1 MKTKNK
7 KINEDEIPKSV
18 LKMKQEKAR
27 REEEEQRKR
36 NGNRYKEDNENVTD
50 INGRN
55 GKRRNKK
62 NAKNEKKKGKKKI
75 IKRLI
80 LILIIGLLIFIGI
93 SMAISAHTW
102 KELSKDMFNN
112 KNSAV
117 VDTQGETIAKLG
129 VEQKKMPIAFNE
141 IPQDLKD
148 AYVSIEDERFYSH
161 HGIDIKRTA
170 GAIFSYVI
178 HFGNSSYG
186 GSTITQ
192 QLVKNLTGDDTDAIT
207 RKVKEWWKAFLLENY
222 FSKDEILGM
231 YLNVIYVGPN
241 IYGVG
246 AGAKYY
252 FDKDVTDLSL
262 AECAFMAGINN
273 SPNSY
278 NPFEYD
284 DNDELIEKRT
294 KIVLQKMLEL
304 EKINE
309 EEYNKA
315 IKEVDDGLD
324 FEEGMIE
331 TESPIYSY
339 HTDALITDVIEDLA
353 EEKNISEEFAQN
365 YLYTAG
371 LTIHSTQNSDIQDEI
386 EKEFLKS
393 QYMLDSEDGESTSQA
408 AMVIIDHKTGNVLG
422 CVGGLGEKEYFRGLN
437 RATQSQRQTGSS
449 MKPLAV
455 LVPGID
461 KKIFTGAT
469 VYKDEKTTFAKNYTP
484 KNNDGGYL
492 GNVTVR
498 RALESSQNIPFV
510 EMMEQITPKK
520 SIKYLENMGI
530 TSLIPGDENLAL
542 ALGGIE
548 EGVTP
553 LEMAGAYATIANDG
567 KYIEPTFYTTITNN
581 SEKVVLKA
589 KQETRK
595 VFSEQVAYVIKELLK
610 QPVEGNNG
618 TATYCAIPGIDVAA
632 KTGTTDDNFD
642 KWLCGFTPYYTATA
656 WFGYDQNETIY
667 YNSQNPAGI
676 IWANVMRRVHNGLEN
691 AVFHQPN
698 KIAITTI
705 CADTGMVAN
714 SGCKNTNIEYF
725 LWGTVPGECKK
736 HSGSKIITDDK
747 QEDTSGVFVDDDED
761 LKLDPNDEKKNNI
774 KNEVEGEGQND
785 TTNDVTNDTGNEIVD
800 GGSDTN
806 EIDDSDG
813 NSSNETDESDGNS
826 DSDGNGGNDGSSDGG
841 DNTGSSSDG
850 NNEIDDSDGS
860 NSDGDETGGNNET
873 DNSGG
878 EDEID
883 NSGENQADDASKQEE
898 SII

>member
-1 MKTKNK
+1 MGSDSIRARNK
-7 KINEDEIPKSV
+7 IEDNEIPKSV
-18 LKMKQEKAR
+18 LKMKKDKEKREKAEISKRASR
-27 REEEEQRKR
+27 RDIKEQ
-36 NGNRYKEDNENVTD
+36 
-50 INGRN
+50 
-55 GKRRNKK
+55 KK
-62 NAKNEKKKGKKKI
+62 QEKKKARKKLRRKV
-75 IKRLI
+75 I
-80 LILIIGLLIFIGI
+80 LILIIIALITIGI
-93 SMAISAHTW
+93 VLGISAHNW
-102 KELSKDMFNN
+102 KMLSKDMFNN
-112 KNSAV
+112 KNSV
-117 VDTQGETIAKLG
+117 VLDNDGEIIAKLG
-129 VEQKKMPIAFNE
+129 VEQKKVPVKFEE

-161 HGIDIKRTA
+161 HGIDVKRTA
-170 GAIFSYVI
+170 GAIFSYVV

-192 QLVKNLTGDDTDAIT
+192 QLVKNLTGADNDAIT
-207 RKVKEWWKAFLLENY
+207 RKVKEWWKAFLLESY

-246 AGAKYY
+246 AGSNYY
-252 FDKDVTDLSL
+252 FDKDVSNLSL
-262 AECAFMAGINN
+262 AECAYLAGINN

-284 DNDELIEKRT
+284 DNDELIERRT
-294 KIVLQKMLEL
+294 KTVLQKMLEL
-304 EKINE
+304 EKISE

-315 IKEVDDGLD
+315 INEIEDGLN
-324 FEEGMIE
+324 FKQGTIK

-339 HTDALITDVIEDLA
+339 HTDALIADVIEDLS
-353 EEKNISEEFAQN
+353 EEKNISEEFATN
-365 YLYTAG
+365 YLYLAG
-371 LTIHSTQNSDIQDEI
+371 LTIHSTQDSDIQDEI
-386 EKEFLKS
+386 EEEFLKS

-408 AMVIIDHKTGNVLG
+408 AMVIVDHKTGNVLG

-469 VYKDEKTTFAKNYTP
+469 IYKDEKTTFANKYTP
-484 KNNDGGYL
+484 KNNDNGYL
-492 GNVTVR
+492 GDVTVR

-520 SIKYLENMGI
+520 SIKYLEKMGI
-530 TSLIPGDENLAL
+530 TSLTSGDENLAL

-548 EGVTP
+548 DGVTP

-567 KYIEPTFYTTITNN
+567 EYIEPTFYTTITN
-581 SEKVVLKA
+581 SSGKMVLKA
-589 KQETRK
+589 KQERRK

-610 QPVEGNNG
+610 QPVEGSHG

-642 KWLCGFTPYYTATA
+642 KWLCGFTPYYTATT

-676 IWANVMRRVHNGLEN
+676 IWANVMRRIHNGLEN

-698 KIAITTI
+698 KIAVTTI
-705 CADTGMVAN
+705 CADTGLVAN

-736 HSGSKIITDDK
+736 HSGNKITTDDK
-747 QEDTSGVFVDDDED
+747 KEDTSGVFVDDEED
-761 LKLDPNDEKKNNI
+761 LKLEPDDEKENNTRNEVDDKNQNNI
-774 KNEVEGEGQND
+774 
-785 TTNDVTNDTGNEIVD
+785 TNDITNDTENEIVD
-800 GGSDTN
+800 GGNDTN
-806 EIDDSDG
+806 EIGGSGGNTDDSDE
-813 NSSNETDESDGNS
+813 NSE
-826 DSDGNGGNDGSSDGG
+826 NDISSDGG
-841 DNTGSSSDG
+841 DDTGSSPDG

-860 NSDGDETGGNNET
+860 GSHGQGNESSGNNET

-878 EDEID
+878 D
-883 NSGENQADDASKQEE
+883 NGLL
-898 SII
+898 